1 MSTFKLKVIAHD
13 KVFYDGEVQTIII
26 PALDGHYQYLSD
38 HEESV
43 AAISEGELKIVDDK
57 GKDIYGICSAGFL
70 EFDNGSNS
78 CRVFVNTIELPEEI
92 DIRRAQEAKQEAEE
106 ELRQKQS
113 IQEYYQS
120 KASLARAMARLR
132 GAEKHGRH

>member
-1 MSTFKLKVIAHD
+1 MSTFQLKVIAHD
-13 KVFYDGEVQTIII
+13 KVFYDGEVQTVII
-26 PALDGHYQYLSD
+26 PALDGHYQYLAQ
-38 HEESV
+38 HEQSV
-43 AAISEGELKIVDDK
+43 AAVSEGEIKIVDDS

-70 EFDNGSNS
+70 EFDTSSNS
-78 CRVFVNTIELPEEI
+78 CRIFVNTIELPEEI
-92 DIRRAQEAKQEAEE
+92 DIRRAEEAKQRAEE

-132 GAEKHGRH
+132 GADRHRRG

>member
-13 KVFYDGEVQTIII
+13 KVFYDGEAQTIII
-26 PALDGHYQYLSD
+26 PALDGHYQYLTG

-70 EFDNGSNS
+70 EFDNATDT

-92 DIRRAQEAKQEAEE
+92 VDLRISNQTAVTHSVAVVFACRHGLLYEPCLRRMSAFRIITGKI
-106 ELRQKQS
+106 LVV
-113 IQEYYQS
+113 
-120 KASLARAMARLR
+120 
-132 GAEKHGRH
+132 